1 MSHGD
6 TAAFDHISEVGLT
19 AESRLNAVTVVSV
32 GDAIV
37 GIIVDYD
44 GHHGKQTVKKVG
56 NAGGVKTKT
65 TIKIKSDDYINH
77 ISGRAGNYLDHL
89 TIRTKKGQTIDVGG
103 TGGSPFDLNI
113 PEGSRVCAFQG
124 GIGGHLHNISAVF
137 KPLYNWTAPV
147 KSAHVGMTH
156 GDTRPWDHLP
166 QVLSHGHISSFRI
179 AEVHAVYGQ
188 YVVGLR
194 VVYEINGARVEI
206 EHYGSDRHN
215 PGNATGELV
224 LDSDDYIVEVS
235 GNTGNLIDRVFLR
248 THKGKTVSWGGSDG
262 AHFDLNVPAGKRVVG
277 FAGGSNGHLHN
288 FGVYFN

>member
-6 TAAFDHISEVGLT
+6 TAAFDHVSEIGLT
-19 AESRLNAVTVVSV
+19 ADSRITHVTIVSA
-32 GDAIV
+32 GGAIL
-37 GIIVDYD
+37 GIIVDYN
-44 GHHGKQTVKKVG
+44 GPHGKKSSKKVG
-56 NAGGVKTKT
+56 NAGGAKTKT
-65 TIKIKSDDYINH
+65 ELKLKADEYFVH
-77 ISGRAGNYLDHL
+77 ISGRAGNFLDHITL
-89 TIRTKKGQTIDVGG
+89 RTNKGQSIDVGG
-103 TGGSPFDLNI
+103 EGGSPFDLNI
-113 PEGSRVCAFQG
+113 PEGSAVIGFQG
-124 GIGGHLHNISAVF
+124 GIGGHLHNISAIF
-137 KPLYNWTAPV
+137 KPLYSWTAPV

-179 AEVHAVYGQ
+179 AEIHAVYGQ

-206 EHYGSDRHN
+206 EHHGSDRHN
-215 PGNATGELV
+215 PSNATGELI
-224 LDSDDYIVEVS
+224 LDRDDYIVEVN
-235 GNTGNLIDRVFLR
+235 GNAGNLIDRVYLR

-277 FAGGSNGHLHN
+277 FSGGSNGHLHN